1 MSAVPFARL
10 RRMTPDEISWRVRCA
25 GRTAADRVS
34 VRLRAP
40 RWDRED
46 LRRVLAEGL
55 LTDLL
60 PRNGAGASWD
70 AIQAE
75 LGRLIGERDCLFAL
89 DPASCGQLRAEIGGR
104 WPAAAGDAAAR
115 ADSVIAG
122 HYDVLGYKRL
132 SWTADDGGV
141 DWHLDPVTGRR
152 APTRFWADVPYLDP
166 AIGDHKVVWELNRH
180 QHWLQL
186 GRALWLTGSRDYRDE
201 MVRQLRGWMSAN
213 PPLVGINWASM
224 LEIGLRAMS
233 WVWGMHFLL
242 PYEPG
247 FGTRDPGSDR
257 IRNPDRDSDPDS
269 DPDPESR
276 TPDPDPWLIDM
287 LVGLDRQL
295 SHLERNLSV
304 YFSPNTHLTG
314 EALGLYVAGVALPEL
329 SASARWKET
338 GRRVL
343 VDEIARQIHADGGHA
358 ERSTHYQRYTLDFYL
373 MALVTAERDGDR
385 KAAATF
391 RDAVQRLAEYTRA
404 IADDEGRLPLIGDD
418 DGGML
423 WPMAGRAC
431 HDVRDSLSIAATLVD
446 RSDLAP
452 WGLQEEAVW
461 IAGLRALD
469 RERLLA
475 PAPAPPPASSRTFPN
490 VGFVVVRDPAGD
502 HAAFDV
508 GRHGFLNGGHA
519 HAGALS
525 ITLTLRRQP
534 FLIDP
539 GTSTYTMDARL
550 RDRLRSSMS
559 HNTVTVDDRSQA
571 VPSGPFHWLTRAHAQ
586 LHGSRS
592 NDAFDWA
599 EAWHDGFGP
608 VQHRRT
614 LVRTAGGGWLIADE
628 MLGEGEATARAH
640 WHMAPGWTLRCD
652 TPRRLLASHGGGL
665 RTWLL
670 HDADEVLLA
679 HGDDESGLG
688 FYAPVY
694 GVLVPTWTVRA
705 TRRGPMPFTLL
716 AWIAEP
722 RSASSAAPTVE
733 RIVPVGDANGIAIGI
748 RVADD
753 TVRSVFL
760 LRPGEPIAREG
771 RTCTISEYETDA
783 RVLHC
788 DEAGGRLTTLDVID
802 AVYARALRSD
812 WITIEASDPVSDF
825 HAAFADD
832 VLDLRSSRPPALL
845 RLHGDALRGV
855 RSILLNRR
863 PIDLPAFDGRRA
875 IVLSGTDW
883 ATEAA
888 LPKSLVL
895 SA

>member
-1 MSAVPFARL
+1 MSAIPFGRL
-10 RRMTPDEISWRVRCA
+10 RRMTRDEISWRVRCA
-25 GRTAADRVS
+25 GRTAAERVS
-34 VRLRAP
+34 VRLRP
-40 RWDRED
+40 PVWNRED
-46 LRRVLAEGL
+46 LRRVLAEGV

-60 PRNGAGASWD
+60 PRNGAGASWG

-75 LGRLIGERDCLFAL
+75 LGRLIGERDCRFAL
-89 DPASCGQLRAEIGGR
+89 DPASCGQLPAEIRGR
-104 WPAAAGDAAAR
+104 WPAAVADATSR
-115 ADSVIAG
+115 ADGVIAG

-132 SWTADDGGV
+132 SWAADDGGV
-141 DWHLDPVTGRR
+141 DWYLDPVTGRR
-152 APTRFWADVPYLDP
+152 APRRFWADVPYLDP

-186 GRALWLTGSRDYRDE
+186 GRALWLTGSRAYRDE
-201 MVRQLRGWMSAN
+201 MIRQLRGWMSTN

-233 WVWGMHFLL
+233 WVWGLHFLL
-242 PYEPG
+242 PFE
-247 FGTRDPGSDR
+247 T
-257 IRNPDRDSDPDS
+257 DPDP

-276 TPDPDPWLIDM
+276 IPDPDPWLVDM
-287 LVGLDRQL
+287 LIGLDRQL
-295 SHLERNLSV
+295 SHLERNLSI

-329 SASARWKET
+329 AASARWKET

-343 VDEIARQIHADGGHA
+343 VDEISRQIYADGGHA

-373 MALVTAERDGDR
+373 MALVTAERDGDDD
-385 KAAATF
+385 AAATF
-391 RDAVQRLAEYTRA
+391 RDAVQRLAEYTRV

-423 WPMAGRAC
+423 WPMAGRGC

-469 RERLLA
+469 RARQRA
-475 PAPAPPPASSRTFPN
+475 PVPAPPPASSRTFPN
-490 VGFVVVRDPAGD
+490 VGFVVVRDPAGS

-525 ITLTLRRQP
+525 ITLALRGQP

-571 VPSGPFHWLTRAHAQ
+571 VPSGPFHWLTRADAR

-599 EAWHDGFGP
+599 EAWHDAYGP

-614 LVRTAGGGWLIADE
+614 LVRTAAGGWLIADE

-652 TPRRLLASHGGGL
+652 TPRRLLATHGDGL

-688 FYAPVY
+688 FCAPVY

-705 TRRGPMPFTLL
+705 THRGPMPFTLL
-716 AWIAEP
+716 AWIAE
-722 RSASSAAPTVE
+722 RHSGSSAAPSIE
-733 RIVPVGDANGIAIGI
+733 RVVPLGDPNGIAIGI
-748 RVADD
+748 RVADHD
-753 TVRSVFL
+753 TRSVFL

-771 RTCTISEYETDA
+771 RACTISEYETDA
-783 RVLHC
+783 RMLHC
-788 DEAGGRLTTLDVID
+788 AEAGGRLVTLDVID
-802 AVYARALRSD
+802 AAYARTLRPD
-812 WITIEASDPVSDF
+812 WITIEASDAVSDL

-845 RLHGDALRGV
+845 RLHGDALCGV

-863 PIDLPAFDGRRA
+863 PIDLPALDGRKA

-883 ATEAA
+883 AAEAS